1 MNQNADFKNK
11 IFFFL
16 YFFFQFAVGSCF
28 WAVVG
33 SISFSQNFKELLTLN
48 NEDIG
53 YTMAIVLLGMLGSF
67 SYTNAVKWV
76 SPTKANVFRSFE
88 VILNYLLQIFLEHH
102 SFHPSDIFGIFFL
115 LMAVFATG
123 FEQEVMK
130 KNLHRWI

>member
-1 MNQNADFKNK
+1 M
-11 IFFFL
+11 
-16 YFFFQFAVGSCF
+16 FFQFGVGACF

-33 SISFSQNFKELLTLN
+33 STAFGQNIPELLTFGN
-48 NEDIG
+48 IEDFG
-53 YTMAIVLLGMLGSF
+53 YSMAIVLLGMLGNF
-67 SYTNAVKWV
+67 SYTMAVKWV

-102 SFHPSDIFGIFFL
+102 SFHLFDILGICFL

-130 KNLHRWI
+130 KNFHRWI

>member
-1 MNQNADFKNK
+1 MNQIADMKNK
-11 IFFFL
+11 IHFFL
-16 YFFFQFAVGSCF
+16 FLFQFAVGSCF

-102 SFHPSDIFGIFFL
+102 SFHLSDIFGIFFL

-130 KNLHRWI
+130 KHLHRWI

>member
-1 MNQNADFKNK
+1 MNRIAGMKNK
-11 IFFFL
+11 IHFFL
-16 YFFFQFAVGSCF
+16 FLFQFAVGSCF

-102 SFHPSDIFGIFFL
+102 SFHPSDILGIFFL

>member
-1 MNQNADFKNK
+1 MVFP
-11 IFFFL
+11 IFVSMVMLF
-16 YFFFQFAVGSCF
+16 V
-28 WAVVG
+28 AVVG